1 MFKPVLM
8 SLALLSAANLTL
20 AADPVTEAM
29 QKTYVPYRVA
39 LFKTNNNA
47 PEESRQAV
55 LQARQGWAAVREQFG
70 ANPPAPYAGDAGFAP
85 ALAAVDKVYAK
96 ALDEIGRNQLTVA
109 HETLEEV
116 RDILADLRRR
126 NQVVVFSD
134 HMNAYH
140 AEMEHLLDDGEKILA
155 ASNGWLELTAKAGA
169 LDYLAQRLKSE
180 APASLQKNE
189 EFTGLLKA
197 VEKSVVDL
205 KAVLFAQDAAKV
217 KEAIG
222 NLKKPYSRLFIKFG

>member
-1 MFKPVLM
+1 MFKPVLL
-8 SLALLSAANLTL
+8 SLALLSVGSLAL

-29 QKTYVPYRVA
+29 QKTYVSYRVA

-47 PEESRQAV
+47 PEDSRQAV
-55 LQARQGWAAVREQFG
+55 LQARQGWAAMREQYG
-70 ANPPAPYAGDAGFAP
+70 ANPPAPYAGDAGFVS

-96 ALDEIGRNQLTVA
+96 ALEEIGRNQLTQA
-109 HETLEEV
+109 HDTLEEV

-140 AEMEHLLDDGEKILA
+140 AEMEHLLDDGEKTLA
-155 ASNGWLELTAKAGA
+155 APNGLLELTAKTGA
-169 LDYLAQRLKSE
+169 LEFLTKRLSSE
-180 APASLQKNE
+180 APASLQKND
-189 EFTGLLKA
+189 EFIGLLKA
-197 VEKSVVDL
+197 VEKSVADL
-205 KAVLFAQDAAKV
+205 KAALFAQNAAKV